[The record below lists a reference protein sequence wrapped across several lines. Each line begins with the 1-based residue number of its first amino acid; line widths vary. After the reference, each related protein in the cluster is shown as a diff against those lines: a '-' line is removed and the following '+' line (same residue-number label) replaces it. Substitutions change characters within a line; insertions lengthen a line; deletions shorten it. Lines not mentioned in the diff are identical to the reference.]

1 MKPLQFVKP
10 CWWYLVVSIPL
21 AATCLVS
28 NRYLEPKSYEY
39 SLGGLRN
46 SIVLGAVNFA
56 ELIGL
61 VALVGVAIFVCSA
74 FNTKFHNVRAQKLFS
89 ATALILYGLWSL
101 FMAVWVMLK

>member
-1 MKPLQFVKP
+1 MPLQFIRP

-21 AATCLVS
+21 AATWLVS

-39 SLGGLRN
+39 SFGGLRN

-61 VALVGVAIFVCSA
+61 VALTGFGIFVCSA
-74 FNTKFHNVRAQKLFS
+74 FNAKFHNARAQKLFS
-89 ATALILYGLWSL
+89 AAALILYGVWSL
-101 FMAVWVMLK
+101 FMAVWIMMK